1 MASRRRRKKKKESF
15 FDTYDYSV
23 FSEVTPRCPHFGE
36 CGGCRFQH
44 LSYDDQLK
52 LKTEYLESLFGRD
65 VKVHPN
71 PVPYGYRTKMDFVY
85 AHGKLGLRKRGDF
98 STVVDIDECHLLPE
112 TVQLV
117 FAKVKSLLFDLDIL
131 SYDFLEHKGFLR
143 YVIFRYAP
151 GTGELMIAFTTAET
165 DDDDLLSRFRQL
177 REKTLESVDSV
188 YWLVNDTMTD
198 TSTIENSTREVMGE
212 EFIEDDLDGIR
223 LRISPYSFYQ
233 SNTEVTKRIFSRIKE
248 FTSGNVVDLCCG
260 VGAIGLFVAS
270 HTKSLVGLEVVDDAI
285 CLARENAKLNG
296 VDDALF
302 FTGDMKTLPDIAP
315 LEIDTLIIDPPRSGL
330 TKKVVKKILAL
341 APDRIVY
348 MSCNPKTQ
356 KLDLDMLLED
366 GEYEVKELE
375 GYDMFTH
382 TPHVE
387 TLLVLDH
394 VRG

>member
-1 MASRRRRKKKKESF
+1 MASRHRRRNKKKSF
-15 FDTYDYSV
+15 FDTYDYSL
-23 FSEVTPRCPHFGE
+23 FSEVTPRCPHFGD

-44 LSYDDQLK
+44 LSFDNQLK
-52 LKTEYLESLFGRD
+52 LKADYLRSLFGRD

-71 PVPYGYRTKMDFVY
+71 PLPYGYRTRMDFVY

-98 STVVDIDECHLLPE
+98 STVIDIDECHLVPE
-112 TVQLV
+112 KVRSV
-117 FAKVKSLLFDLDIL
+117 FAKVKSLLHELDIP
-131 SYDFLEHKGFLR
+131 SYDFLAHDGFLR
-143 YVIFRYAP
+143 YVIFRHAP
-151 GTGELMIAFTTAET
+151 GTGQVMVAFTTAET
-165 DDDDLLSRFRQL
+165 ADDDLLARFREL
-177 REKTLESVDSV
+177 REKTLELVTSV

-198 TSTIENSTREVMGE
+198 TSIVEDSTREVLGRE
-212 EFIEDDLDGIR
+212 YIEDDLDGLS

-233 SNTEVTKRIFSRIKE
+233 SNTAVTKNVFSRIRE
-248 FTSGNVVDLCCG
+248 HSSGNVVDLCCG

-270 HTKSLVGLEVVDDAI
+270 KARSVVGLEVVDDAVR
-285 CLARENAKLNG
+285 LARVNASLNG
-296 VDDALF
+296 IGNSLF

-330 TKKVVKKILAL
+330 TKKVIKMILAL

-356 KLDLDMLLED
+356 KLDLDMLA
-366 GEYEVKELE
+366 GENQYGVTSLE

-394 VRG
+394 LP